1 MTNFLKLASASVLA
15 LALTACASPTESFDS
30 DSSKTAEKA
39 EMTKPAM
46 AQTNIVEAAAAT
58 ESLSSLVALVTQAQL
73 VDTLASPGPF
83 TVFAPTNDAFSAVP
97 EATVTALMQD
107 ENRKTLQG
115 ILTYHVVAGTITS
128 TDLVAAIEAN
138 GGSYTAKTVAGG
150 DLTFRIMDGKVK
162 IADANGNLS
171 TVTAADLMQS
181 NGVVHVVNSVLM
193 PN

>member
-1 MTNFLKLASASVLA
+1 
-15 LALTACASPTESFDS
+15 
-30 DSSKTAEKA
+30 
-39 EMTKPAM
+39 MTKPAM